1 MDAQSIVTVSVPVVL
16 LTQIF
21 KWAGLPLRWAP
32 VVILVLSL
40 LGVLFW
46 GYSQNQFT
54 RADLWSYFA
63 GWVSVSVSAAG
74 VFGFAKDAA
83 EEVTR
88 IRARG

>member
-1 MDAQSIVTVSVPVVL
+1 MDAQSLVTVSVPVVL
-16 LTQIF
+16 LTQIL
-21 KWAGLPLRWAP
+21 KWGGVPLRWAP
-32 VVILVLSL
+32 VAILLLSAV
-40 LGVLFW
+40 GVGVW
-46 GYSQNQFT
+46 VYSQGQIT

-88 IRARG
+88 IRAS